1 LNFLFGLKKTLKTIE
16 RVGLVANPEKVK
28 NASVLKQAARAVTK
42 AGRTLLA
49 DEATTA
55 LGVDKAEVLPDAASL
70 AKVCDLL
77 LVFGGDGTM
86 LRVAREAAK
95 TGTPIMG
102 FNMGGL
108 GFLTAASAKNIDS
121 SLNKLWEGEYTLDSL
136 PMINASVNDGGADLE
151 HQAVNDV
158 VLSRGTIPRLIEV
171 AVSVDGEPLTHY
183 RCDGII
189 ASTPAGST
197 AYSLAAGGA
206 VIAPNA
212 EVFAITPI
220 CPHTLSNRSVIVSIR
235 STITIQIM
243 DNRADTYLNTDGKFK
258 SELAIGDII
267 TLKRSQQT
275 ARLIRLSGRYFFE
288 TLRHKLQWSGSHV

>member
-1 LNFLFGLKKTLKTIE
+1 M
-16 RVGLVANPEKVK
+16 VANPEKVK
-28 NASVLKQAARAVTK
+28 NAAILNQAARAITK

-55 LGVDKAEVLPDAASL
+55 IGVGKAEVLPDAASL
-70 AKVCDLL
+70 AKMCDLL

-95 TGTPIMG
+95 IGTPIMG
-102 FNMGGL
+102 LNMGGL
-108 GFLTAASAKNIDS
+108 GFLTASSAKNLDF
-121 SLNKLWEGEYTLDSL
+121 SLNKLWDGEYTLDSL
-136 PMINASVNDGGADLE
+136 PMINATINEGGADLE

-171 AVSVDGEPLTHY
+171 AVTVDGEPLTNY

-189 ASTPAGST
+189 VSTPAGST

-220 CPHTLSNRSVIVSIR
+220 CPHTLSNRSMMVSIK
-235 STITIQIM
+235 SIITMKIM
-243 DNRADTYLNTDGKFK
+243 DNRADTYLNADGKFK
-258 SELAIGDII
+258 YELAIGDII
-267 TLKRSQQT
+267 TLKRSRQK
-275 ARLIRLSGRYFFE
+275 ARLIRLSGRSFFE
-288 TLRHKLQWSGSHV
+288 TLRHKLQWSGSHI

>member
-1 LNFLFGLKKTLKTIE
+1 M
-16 RVGLVANPEKVK
+16 VANPEKVK
-28 NASVLKQAARAVTK
+28 NASVLKQTARTVAK
-42 AGRTLLA
+42 AGRNLFV
-49 DEATTA
+49 DEATA
-55 LGVDKAEVLPDAASL
+55 AIGVNKAEVLPDATSL
-70 AKVCDLL
+70 AKICDLL
-77 LVFGGDGTM
+77 IVFGGDGTM

-95 TGTPIMG
+95 IGTPIMG

-108 GFLTAASAKNIDS
+108 GFLTASSTKNLDS

-136 PMINASVNDGGADLE
+136 PMINASVNDGGPNFE

-171 AVSVDGEPLTHY
+171 AVAVDGEPLTNY

-189 ASTPAGST
+189 ISTPAGST

-235 STITIQIM
+235 SSITMQIM
-243 DNRADTYLNTDGKFK
+243 DNRADIYLNADGKFK
-258 SELAIGDII
+258 SELAIGDVV
-267 TLKRSQQT
+267 TLKRSQQK
-275 ARLIRLSGRYFFE
+275 ARLIRLSGRSFFE